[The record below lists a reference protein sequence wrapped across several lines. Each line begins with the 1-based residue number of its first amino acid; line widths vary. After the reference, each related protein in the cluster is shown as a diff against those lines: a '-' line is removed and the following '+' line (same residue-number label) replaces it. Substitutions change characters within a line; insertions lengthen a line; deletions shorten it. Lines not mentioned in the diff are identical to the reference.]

1 MKYKVVWDNEHACGE
16 LPTVYSSIEEAVN
29 AAREWKAEMVAL
41 DEDPEEATLVYS
53 WEVIRID
60 PPILPLEKRQ

>member
-1 MKYKVVWDNEHACGE
+1 MKYKVVWDNGHASGE
-16 LPTVYSSIEEAVN
+16 LPYEYASIEEAIN

-53 WEVIRID
+53 WEAIRID